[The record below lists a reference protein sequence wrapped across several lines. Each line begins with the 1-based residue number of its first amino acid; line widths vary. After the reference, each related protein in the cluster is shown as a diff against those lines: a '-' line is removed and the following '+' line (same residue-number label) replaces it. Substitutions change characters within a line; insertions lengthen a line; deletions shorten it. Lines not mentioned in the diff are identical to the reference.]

1 MISELDIVLSPKD
14 ASDEKYYKPILAKKI
29 GVTSAQ
35 INGIK
40 ILRKSVDARRRNI
53 LINLRFQVACDEEM
67 PQSEDSQFIYPNVE
81 GKNKVIVVG
90 AGPAGLFAALRLIEL
105 GYQPVVLERG
115 KCVEDRK
122 KDLGELHRTRNVHPN
137 SNYSFGEGG
146 AGTFSDGKLYTRSKK
161 RGDLRKILKVL
172 HFHGAQDDI
181 LFDAHPHI
189 GTDILP
195 KVIVRIRENILK
207 AGGQVQFSTKVV
219 EYILEGDKI
228 RGVVTEDGKKIV
240 GEGVILATGHSAR
253 DVYRKLDVQGVEL
266 EAKSFAM
273 GVRIEH
279 PQELIDQIQYHNPDG
294 RGEYLPAASYNFVQQ
309 VNERG
314 VYSFCMCPGGVIVPA
329 ATGDRQQV
337 VNGMS
342 SSNRNT
348 AYANSG
354 MAVEI
359 RTQDLKSYQQY
370 GALAG
375 LHFQEELE
383 ERAFVEG
390 GENLTA
396 PAQRM
401 NDFVNGRKSS
411 SLPKTSYHPGVV
423 SSPMH
428 EWLPGHIKIRL
439 QEGFKAFGRK
449 SKGFLT
455 NEAIILG
462 VESRTSSPVRI
473 PRERESFQH
482 IRIEGLFPC
491 GEGAGYAGGIVSAA
505 MDGERCAEAFD
516 RFQNSVES

>member
-14 ASDEKYYKPILAKKI
+14 ASDEKYYKPILAKKL
-29 GVTSAQ
+29 GVNAAQ
-35 INGIK
+35 IKGIK
-40 ILRKSVDARRRNI
+40 ILRKSIDARRRNI
-53 LINLRFQVACDEEM
+53 LINLRFQVACDEDL
-67 PQSEDSQFIYPNVE
+67 PKSEDSQFEYFNVE
-81 GKNKVIVVG
+81 GKKKVIVVG

-115 KCVEDRK
+115 KSVEDRK
-122 KDLGELHRTRNVHPN
+122 KDLGELHRTRNVNPD

-161 RGDLRKILKVL
+161 RGDLKKILKVL

-189 GTDILP
+189 GTDVLP
-195 KVIVRIRENILK
+195 KVIVRMRENIIK
-207 AGGQVQFSTKVV
+207 AGGQVCFSTKVV
-219 EYILEGDKI
+219 DYILEGDKI
-228 RGVVTEDGKKIV
+228 CGVQTESGEKIV

-253 DVYRKLDVQGVEL
+253 DVYRKLDELGIEL
-266 EAKSFAM
+266 EAKSFAV

-279 PQELIDQIQYHNPDG
+279 PQELIDQIQYHNPKG
-294 RGEYLPAASYNFVQQ
+294 RGDYLPAASYSFVQQ
-309 VNERG
+309 VEERG

-329 ATGDRQQV
+329 ATGDKQQV

-342 SSNRNT
+342 ASNRNT
-348 AYANSG
+348 AFANSG
-354 MAVEI
+354 MAVEV

-370 GALAG
+370 GSLAG
-375 LHFQEELE
+375 LYFQEELE
-383 ERAFVEG
+383 EKAFVEG

-401 NDFVNGRKSS
+401 NDFVNGCKSA

-428 EWLPGHIKIRL
+428 EWLPEHIRFRL

-449 SKGFLT
+449 SNGFLT
-455 NEAIILG
+455 NDALILG

-505 MDGERCAEAFD
+505 MDGERCAEAFHKY
-516 RFQNSVES
+516 QNPNL

>member
-1 MISELDIVLSPKD
+1 MITELDIVLSPKD
-14 ASDEKYYKPILAKKI
+14 ASDEKFYKSIVAKKL
-29 GVTSAQ
+29 GVS
-35 INGIK
+35 ISSVCGIK
-40 ILRKSVDARRRNI
+40 ILRKSIDARRRNI
-53 LINLRFQVACDEEM
+53 KINLRFQVACDEEFGI
-67 PQSEDSQFIYPNVE
+67 EKGDVFVYDNVA
-81 GKNKVIVVG
+81 GKKKVIVVG

-105 GYQPVVLERG
+105 GYQPIVLERG

-122 KDLGELHRTRNVHPN
+122 KDLGELHKTRNVNPD

-146 AGTFSDGKLYTRSKK
+146 AGTFSDGKLYTRAKK
-161 RGDLRKILKVL
+161 RGDLKKILKVL

-189 GTDILP
+189 GTDVLP
-195 KVIVRIRENILK
+195 KVIVQIRENIKK
-207 AGGQVQFSTKVV
+207 ADGEVHFSCKVV
-219 EYILEGDKI
+219 DYILE
-228 RGVVTEDGKKIV
+228 EDKIV
-240 GEGVILATGHSAR
+240 GIVTESGEKITAEGVILATGHSAR
-253 DVYRKLDVQGVEL
+253 DVYRTLKDQGIEI

-279 PQELIDQIQYHNPDG
+279 PQELIDQIQYHNPNG
-294 RGEYLPAASYNFVQQ
+294 RGKYLPAATYSFVQQ
-309 VNERG
+309 VQERG

-329 ATGDRQQV
+329 ATGDNQQV

-348 AYANSG
+348 AFANSG

-359 RTQDLKSYQQY
+359 RNQDLKEYEQY
-370 GALAG
+370 GELAG

-383 ERAFVEG
+383 ARAFVEG
-390 GENLTA
+390 GKNLTA

-401 NDFVNGRKSS
+401 ADFVNDKMST

-423 SSPMH
+423 SSAMH
-428 EWLPGHIKIRL
+428 KWLPEHIRFRL

-455 NEAIILG
+455 NEAVILG

-473 PRERESFQH
+473 PRERDTFQH
-482 IRIEGLFPC
+482 IRIVGLFPC

-505 MDGERCAEAFD
+505 MDGEQCAEAFD
-516 RFQNSVES
+516 RFYTAAK

>member
-14 ASDEKYYKPILAKKI
+14 ASDEKYYKPILAKKM
-29 GVTSAQ
+29 GVSSSQ

-53 LINLRFQVACDEEM
+53 LVNLRFQVACDEDL
-67 PQSEDSQFIYPNVE
+67 PQSEDAQFEYTNVE

-105 GYQPVVLERG
+105 GYQPIVLERG
-115 KCVEDRK
+115 KSVEDRK
-122 KDLGELHRTRNVHPN
+122 KDLSELHRTRNVNPD

-161 RGDLRKILKVL
+161 RGDLKKILKVL

-189 GTDILP
+189 GTDVLP

-207 AGGQVQFSTKVV
+207 AGGQVHFSTKVV
-219 EYILEGDKI
+219 EYILEGNKI
-228 RGVVTEDGKKIV
+228 CGVVTEDGTKLL

-253 DVYRKLDVQGVEL
+253 DVYRKLDEQGIEL

-279 PQELIDQIQYHNPDG
+279 PQELIDQIQYHNPNG
-294 RGEYLPAASYNFVQQ
+294 RGEYLPAASYTFVQQ
-309 VNERG
+309 VEERG

-348 AYANSG
+348 AFANSG

-359 RTQDLKSYQQY
+359 RTQDLKPYQQY
-370 GALAG
+370 GSLAG
-375 LHFQEELE
+375 LYFQEELE
-383 ERAFVEG
+383 ERAFIEG

-401 NDFVNGRKSS
+401 SDFVNGRKSS

-428 EWLPGHIKIRL
+428 EWLPEHIKFRL
-439 QEGFKAFGRK
+439 QEAFKAFGRK

-455 NEAIILG
+455 NEAVILG

-516 RFQNSVES
+516 RFLNPEKD

>member
-29 GVTSAQ
+29 GVTSAE

-53 LINLRFQVACDEEM
+53 LINLRFQVACDEDL
-67 PQSEDSQFIYPNVE
+67 PQSEDSQFEYSNVE

-90 AGPAGLFAALRLIEL
+90 AGPAGLFSALRLIEL
-105 GYQPVVLERG
+105 GYQPIVLERG
-115 KCVEDRK
+115 KSVEERK
-122 KDLGELHRTRNVHPN
+122 KDLGELHRTRNVNPD

-161 RGDLRKILKVL
+161 RGDLKKILKVL

-207 AGGQVQFSTKVV
+207 AGGQVHFSTKVV

-228 RGVVTEDGKKIV
+228 CGVVTEDGKEIV

-253 DVYRKLDVQGVEL
+253 DVYRKLDEQGIEL

-279 PQELIDQIQYHNPDG
+279 PQELIDQIQYHNPKG
-294 RGEYLPAASYNFVQQ
+294 RGEYLPAASYTFVQQ
-309 VNERG
+309 VEERG

-329 ATGDRQQV
+329 ATGDKQQV

-348 AYANSG
+348 AFANAG

-370 GALAG
+370 GSLAG

-383 ERAFVEG
+383 ERAFIEG

-401 NDFVNGRKSS
+401 NDFVNERKSS
-411 SLPKTSYHPGVV
+411 SLPKTSYHPGIV

-428 EWLPGHIKIRL
+428 EWLPEHIKFRL

-449 SKGFLT
+449 SNGFLT
-455 NEAIILG
+455 NEAVILG

-482 IRIEGLFPC
+482 IRIKGLFPC

-516 RFQNSVES
+516 RFHNSVES